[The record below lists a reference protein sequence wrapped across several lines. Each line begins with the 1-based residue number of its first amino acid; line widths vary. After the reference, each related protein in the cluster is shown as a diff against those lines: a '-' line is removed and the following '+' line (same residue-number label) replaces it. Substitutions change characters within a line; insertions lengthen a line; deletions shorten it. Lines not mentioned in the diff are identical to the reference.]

1 MKEVGTTPNQ
11 SELNNLLEHYQN
23 GRYEDAEKLALILT
37 DKFQTHPFGWKVL
50 GAVLNQTGRISEGLI
65 ACQKSVTLAPE
76 NAEAHNNLGNTL
88 HKLGRLEEAEDKLQ
102 KSNSTEST

>member
-1 MKEVGTTPNQ
+1 MITSEPHQ
-11 SELNNLLEHYQN
+11 SELKNLLEHYQN

-37 DKFQTHPFGWKVL
+37 DKFRTHPFGWKVL

-76 NAEAHNNLGNTL
+76 NAEAHFNLGNTL
-88 HKLGRLEEAEDKLQ
+88 RKLGRLE
-102 KSNSTEST
+102 

>member
-1 MKEVGTTPNQ
+1 MVTSEPHQ
-11 SELNNLLEHYQN
+11 SELKSLLEHYQN

-37 DKFQTHPFGWKVL
+37 NKFRTHPFGWKML

-88 HKLGRLEEAEDKLQ
+88 RKLGRLEEAEGIHEAWRIH
-102 KSNSTEST
+102 SAN